1 MVVVDVDNARFR
13 RDALGGLMRVVDGRQ
28 PATDVEE
35 LADALFD
42 GQVADGPGEEP
53 AIGASRPD
61 QFRHETGWRSGAR
74 GSL

>member
-1 MVVVDVDNARFR
+1 
-13 RDALGGLMRVVDGRQ
+13 
-28 PATDVEE
+28 
-35 LADALFD
+35 LFD